1 MYWWEVAINN
11 CLHKCYMRHD
21 EGIYIG
27 TEYRNSDGTA
37 MFCYEKK
44 MILSDAIDVEL
55 LGGRLELCKS
65 VC

>member
-1 MYWWEVAINN
+1 MYWWEVAMNN

-37 MFCYEKK
+37 MFCDEKK
-44 MILSDAIDVEL
+44 KEL
-55 LGGRLELCKS
+55 VMPLT
-65 VC
+65 